1 MVALHIIPPDSEK
14 PGGNVKA
21 IKNLIIGFA
30 LGAIVGV
37 LLGINIGK
45 ERPLL
50 SNPFADD
57 PMTEK
62 AKAAAG
68 KAKEIYEETKRI
80 IKEQ

>member
-1 MVALHIIPPDSEK
+1 
-14 PGGNVKA
+14 VKT
-21 IKNLIIGFA
+21 IKNLIIGFV
-30 LGAIVGV
+30 LGAVIGV
-37 LLGINIGK
+37 LAGINIGK

-57 PMTEK
+57 PVTEK

-80 IKEQ
+80 IKE